1 MAALTPE
8 ARGDLAE
15 RLIPKALDLAGLV
28 HGDGGAQDIDAFLR
42 RLTLDDAGPLLVILA
57 AMVNVEATTADILAW
72 CTWDE
77 FGRPL
82 PRPGEKCG
90 TFQAYR
96 HHLER
101 GELMDDACAEAGRV
115 YYRERNRRRRNERRA
130 REAAAREN
138 RDAA

>member
-28 HGDGGAQDIDAFLR
+28 HGDGGPADIDAFLH
-42 RLTLDDAGPLLVILA
+42 RLPKDERDWLPVILA
-57 AMVNVEATTADILAW
+57 AMVNVEATAADMLAW

-77 FGRPL
+77 FSRPL

-96 HHLER
+96 HHLKY
-101 GELMDDACAEAGRV
+101 GELMDDACGEAGPA
-115 YYRERNRRRRNERRA
+115 YYRDRNRRRRNARRA

>member
-1 MAALTPE
+1 MKAE
-8 ARGDLAE
+8 ERGDLAE

-28 HGDGGAQDIDAFLR
+28 HGDGGADDIDRFLR
-42 RLTLDDAGPLLVILA
+42 CLTLDEAGPLLVVLA
-57 AMVNVEATTADILAW
+57 AMVNVEATTADMLRWI
-72 CTWDE
+72 TFDE
-77 FGRPL
+77 HSRPL

-101 GELMDDACAEAGRV
+101 GELMDDACAEAGSL
-115 YYRERNRRRRNERRA
+115 YYQQRNRRRRNERRA

>member
-1 MAALTPE
+1 MNAE

-28 HGDGGAQDIDAFLR
+28 HGDGGAADIDRFLR
-42 RLTLDDAGPLLVILA
+42 RLPKDERDWLPVILA
-57 AMVNVEATTADILAW
+57 AMVNVEATTEDLLRWI
-72 CTWDE
+72 TFDE
-77 FGRPL
+77 HARPL
-82 PRPGEKCG
+82 PRPGESCG

-96 HHLER
+96 HHLEK
-101 GELMDDACAEAGRV
+101 GELMDDACGEAGRV
-115 YYRERNRRRRNERRA
+115 FYRERNRRRRNARRA